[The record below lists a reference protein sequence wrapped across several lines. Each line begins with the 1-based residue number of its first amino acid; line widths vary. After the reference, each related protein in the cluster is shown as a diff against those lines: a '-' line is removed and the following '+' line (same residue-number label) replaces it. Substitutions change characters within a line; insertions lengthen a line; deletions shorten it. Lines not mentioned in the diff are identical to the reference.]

1 MAQFTTSDGLALHY
15 TDDGAGLPLLCL
27 AGLTRTGR
35 DFDYVRPHLPPC
47 RVITLDARGRGQSQF
62 DPNWQNYALPIE
74 MRDVLEL
81 LNHLSLD
88 AVAILGTSRG
98 GLIAMGLA
106 ATAPARVRGAAL
118 NDVGPELA
126 PEGLAA
132 IATYLGLPPV
142 PRTHEEMA
150 DALAATLPGFAD
162 VPRDRW
168 LTEARLHY
176 RQTTDGLDITY
187 DPRLRDATLAA
198 MQAETPDLW
207 PLFDALAGK
216 PTCLIRGAGSNLLTA
231 ATAAEMQRR
240 RPDMVFAEVPGRG
253 HVPFLDE
260 PEAIAALTTWMEQLQ

>member
-1 MAQFTTSDGLALHY
+1 MAQFTTTDGLTLHY

-47 RVITLDARGRGQSQF
+47 RIITLDARGRGQSDF
-62 DPNWQNYALPIE
+62 DPKWQNYTLPIE

-81 LNHLSLD
+81 VDHLSLD

-106 ATAPARVRGAAL
+106 ATTPDRVLGAAL
-118 NDVGPELA
+118 NDVGPEIA

-132 IATYLGLPPV
+132 IAAYLGLSPV
-142 PRTHEEMA
+142 PRTHEQMA
-150 DALAATLPGFAD
+150 DALAATLPGFSD

-168 LTEARLHY
+168 LAEARLHY
-176 RQTTDGLDITY
+176 VETASGLEITY
-187 DPRLRDATLAA
+187 DPHLRDATLAA
-198 MQAETPDLW
+198 MQAGTPDLW
-207 PLFDALAGK
+207 PLFDALTGK
-216 PTCLIRGAGSNLLTA
+216 PTCLIRGAGSNLLAA

-240 RPDMVFAEVPGRG
+240 RPDMIFADVPGRG

-260 PEAIAALTTWMEQLQ
+260 PEAVAALTTWMEQMR

>member
-1 MAQFTTSDGLALHY
+1 MAQFTTTDGLKLHY
-15 TDDGAGLPLLCL
+15 TDDGVGLPLVCL

-35 DFDYVRPHLPPC
+35 DFDYVRPHLPSC
-47 RVITLDARGRGQSQF
+47 RIITLDARGRGQSEF
-62 DPNWQNYALPIE
+62 DPNWQNYTLPIE

-81 LNHLSLD
+81 LGHLSLD

-106 ATAPARVRGAAL
+106 AMAPDRVLGAAL
-118 NDVGPELA
+118 NDVGPEIA

-132 IATYLGLPPV
+132 IAAYLGLPPL
-142 PRTHEEMA
+142 PRTHEQMA
-150 DALAATLPGFAD
+150 DALAATLPGFSN

-168 LTEARLHY
+168 LAEARLHY
-176 RQTTDGLDITY
+176 VEEADGLDITY
-187 DPRLRDATLAA
+187 DPHLRDATLAA

-216 PTCLIRGAGSNLLTA
+216 PTCLIRGAGSNLLTV

-240 RPDMVFAEVPGRG
+240 RPDMVFADVPGRG

-260 PEAIAALTTWMEQLQ
+260 PEAVAALTTWMEQLQ